1 MQIPDE
7 LIEACKNNKCV
18 PFVGAGMSAQSGLPS
33 WSDIINEMSS
43 FLINRSL
50 RKVDEENWLKQNGA
64 LLVAERFKETITR
77 SQYQIHL
84 NKWFDPPEVNLS
96 NAHTSL
102 FKIKWPFLITTNF
115 DRLLELAYS
124 NARQKMARTPITFEE
139 LVRAEASNEPYI
151 LKLHGSVEDPESIVL
166 TETDYARM
174 DSDKNDML
182 KHIEKS
188 IMVFK
193 KVLFLGFSMKDPE
206 IRSAFLK
213 SRIHSKGYALGDF
226 TVLTK
231 PNAVEKEIWEKRGL
245 TVIALNDHSELSEF
259 LNILDTLIN
268 SDQPINASNTKAIN
282 SISSTSIET
291 NNIDTTYLPPLPDP
305 FVELSISLSSMQEAS
320 EEGSYYVLPN
330 DYESLLSAN
339 SIITITGEAGS
350 GKTTILNGAV
360 QYLNKNNRPFI
371 FVKAA
376 HLEAKHVSLKKH
388 ISELT
393 HSDKINIPVLIDGL
407 DECNPELA
415 SSILSILHDFFENNP
430 KFTGIVTTRPIDAP
444 ELKNMPRYSVLPL
457 SEPEFFKLAIG
468 DIHSTKRLQ
477 SILSLSPS
485 LHGRPLHAKTIGAYI
500 EDNNKEPETEA
511 DYALWL
517 LDNYY
522 ETENINEEI
531 RNSLEVVASELY
543 IKTKAVV
550 WSLADWATTAQDVF
564 PIEDQIKSV
573 IDSIIELT
581 GEDKLFIG
589 SGGKLVPRHRTAYEA
604 MVGRGLSRTGGLNR
618 LLTNTT
624 TVDET
629 SIMLAC
635 LLKTLPIEAA
645 KKSMAIVV
653 RRAPWLAA
661 RVMLGAGEESEIKD
675 LLLNKDFELD
685 LTSAIRHGVAILG
698 ATSYIDF
705 VKPLFSRSIRNPSLL
720 WAAVDSLESLVET
733 LTDEKDI
740 VRARSLLNRLWDE
753 HKESTETIVWIDIPG
768 GYYKCGTNEGQDI
781 DEEPEH
787 EVFLNPFRLSK
798 FQITNVQYEQFDP
811 LYIRDRLSLEDDM
824 PAVNITWHEA
834 QLFCRWV
841 TGNSGGRLPTEAEW
855 ESACRAGTSTRYYW
869 GEQFDSKM
877 ANCGENNRG
886 MTTVGSYPPNR
897 FDVYDMAG
905 NVYEWC
911 FDWYHDKYYSNYSK
925 INPTGPTTG
934 RMKSMRGGSWGRSA
948 NASSCSYRVRQV
960 PETRDVL
967 VGFRACWPYHT

>member
-1 MQIPDE
+1 MQIPEE

-18 PFVGAGMSAQSGLPS
+18 PFIGAGMSSQSGLPS

-43 FLINRSL
+43 FLVKRSS
-50 RKVDEENWLKQNGA
+50 RKSDEESWLKQNGA
-64 LLVAERFKETITR
+64 LEVAERFKETITR
-77 SQYQIHL
+77 SQYQTHL
-84 NKWFDPPEVNLS
+84 NKWFDPPAVNLS
-96 NAHTSL
+96 NAHASL

-124 NARQKMARTPITFEE
+124 NSRQKMARTPITFEE

-151 LKLHGSVEDPESIVL
+151 LKLHGSVENPESIVL

-174 DSDKNDML
+174 YSDKHDML
-182 KHIEKS
+182 EHIEKS

-206 IRSAFLK
+206 IRSAFLR
-213 SRIHSKGYALGDF
+213 SRISSKGYALGDF

-231 PNAVEKEIWEKRGL
+231 PNVVEKEIWEKRGL
-245 TVIALNDHSELSEF
+245 TVIALNDHSELPEF
-259 LNILDTLIN
+259 LNELDTLIN
-268 SDQPINASNTKAIN
+268 SDQQTKISSIKAVN
-282 SISSTSIET
+282 SINITSIKNT
-291 NNIDTTYLPPLPDP
+291 DTTYLPPLPNP
-305 FVELSISLSSMQEAS
+305 FVELSISLSSIQDAN

-330 DYESLLSAN
+330 DYESLLRAN
-339 SIITITGEAGS
+339 SIVTITGEAGS

-360 QYLNKNNRPFI
+360 QYLKKSKRPFI

-388 ISELT
+388 ISEMS

-407 DECNPELA
+407 DECKPELA
-415 SSILSILHDFFENNP
+415 SSILSNLHDFFENNP
-430 KFTGIVTTRPIDAP
+430 KFTGIVTTRQIDVP
-444 ELKNMPRYSVLPL
+444 ELKNIPRYSVLPL

-468 DIHSTKRLQ
+468 DVHSTKRLQ

-522 ETENINEEI
+522 ESENIDEET

-543 IKTKAVV
+543 IKTKTVV
-550 WSLADWATTAQDVF
+550 WSLADWATAAQDVF
-564 PIEDQIKSV
+564 PMEDQIKSV
-573 IDSIIELT
+573 VDSIIELT

-589 SGGKLVPRHRTAYEA
+589 SEGKLIPRHRTAYEA
-604 MVGRGLSRTGGLNR
+604 MVGRGLSRTGGLTR
-618 LLTNTT
+618 LLTNTA

-635 LLKTLPIEAA
+635 LIKTLPIEAA
-645 KKSMAIVV
+645 KQSMAIVV
-653 RRAPWLAA
+653 GRAPWLAA
-661 RVMLGAGEESEIKD
+661 RVMLGAGEESEIRD

-698 ATSYIDF
+698 ATSFIDF
-705 VKPLFSRSIRNPSLL
+705 VKPLFSRSIRNPYLL
-720 WAAVDSLESLVET
+720 WEAVDSLESLLKT
-733 LTDEKDI
+733 ITGEKDI
-740 VRARSLLNRLWDE
+740 VRARSLLDRLWDE
-753 HKESTETIVWIDIPG
+753 YKKSKATIEWIDVPG
-768 GYYKCGTNEGQDI
+768 GYYKCGTNHGQDI

-787 EVFLNPFRLSK
+787 EVFLNPFRISK

-811 LYIRDRLSLEDDM
+811 LYIRDRLSLEDNM

-841 TGNSGGRLPTEAEW
+841 TGDNGGRLPTEAEW
-855 ESACRAGTSTRYYW
+855 ESACRAGTKTRYYW

-911 FDWYHDKYYSNYSK
+911 FDWYDDKYYANHSK
-925 INPTGPTTG
+925 IDPTGPTTG

-967 VGFRACWPYHT
+967 VGFRACWSYRT